1 MEFVDG
7 NRLTLLCNG
16 EQYFP
21 ALVAAIDAARE
32 EVFLET
38 YIFAD
43 DETGSLVADALARAA
58 ARGVAVHL
66 LLDGFGARDFA
77 PRFRAMLRQAG
88 AGVLVFR
95 PDISPWGLQRGRLRR
110 MHRKLACIDGHIG
123 FAGGINV
130 IDDFDTPGQTPPR
143 YDYAV
148 RIEGPLSAR
157 LREAAA
163 HQWSQVSWATFR
175 HRWRGSHKPAP
186 AAGGPSPAAMA
197 GGQRAALVVRDSLR
211 HRHDI
216 ENAYL
221 ELIEGAR
228 EEIVIAS
235 AYFFPGRR
243 FRRALA
249 EAAQRGVKVVLLL
262 QGRVEYALLHYA
274 SRALYGTLLAAGIE
288 IHEYHRSFLH
298 AKVAVFDCCRASIGS
313 SNIDPF
319 SLMVAREANVFVDDA
334 AFAGELRASLAEA
347 QRLGARAVPP
357 QQWQRQPL
365 WLRIRI
371 WIAYGI
377 ARLLISV
384 ASVERYH

>member
-1 MEFVDG
+1 MEYVGG
-7 NRLTLLCNG
+7 NRLTLLRNG

-21 ALVAAIDAARE
+21 ALVAEFDAARA

-43 DETGSLVADALARAA
+43 DETGSLVSDALARAA

-77 PRFRAMLRQAG
+77 PRFRDMLQRAG

-95 PDISPWGLQRGRLRR
+95 PEISPWRLRRGRLRR
-110 MHRKLACIDGHIG
+110 MHRKLSCIDARVG
-123 FAGGINV
+123 FVGGINV
-130 IDDFDTPGQTPPR
+130 IDDYDAPGRTPR

-148 RIEGPLSAR
+148 RVEGPLTAN
-157 LREAAA
+157 LRAAA
-163 HQWSQVSWATFR
+163 ARQWSQVSRATLGR
-175 HRWRGSHKPAP
+175 RWFGIRPPAP
-186 AAGGPSPAAMA
+186 AGRAPDPASAPE
-197 GGQRAALVVRDSLR
+197 GQRAALVVRDSLR

-216 ENAYL
+216 EDAYL
-221 ELIEGAR
+221 ELIKGACS
-228 EEIVIAS
+228 EVVIAN

-249 EAAQRGVKVVLLL
+249 DAARRGVKVALLL
-262 QGRVEYALLHYA
+262 QGRVEYPLLYYA

-288 IHEYHRSFLH
+288 IHEYHRGFLH
-298 AKVAVFDCCRASIGS
+298 AKVAVFDRRAASCGS

-319 SLMVAREANVFVDDA
+319 SLMLAREANLFIDDV
-334 AFAGELRASLAEA
+334 AFANELRACLAEA
-347 QRLGARAVPP
+347 QRAGARVVPP
-357 QQWQRQPL
+357 RQWERQPL
-365 WLRIRI
+365 WQRVRI

-384 ASVERYH
+384 ASYERYH